1 MREGSADA
9 GPLCGGLRFVMERA
23 AQRGGNHQR
32 VRWTSQNGHPGAC
45 RCWHTNPSEALA
57 CYRGELATNPNPDP
71 NPNGKKPDPDA
82 PGGAGGGKN
91 RAAA

>member
-1 MREGSADA
+1 VSE
-9 GPLCGGLRFVMERA
+9 LRFVMAPDHAVGR
-23 AQRGGNHQR
+23 RR
-32 VRWTSQNGHPGAC
+32 VRWTSLNGHPGAC
-45 RCWHTNPSEALA
+45 RCWHADPSEALA